1 MNYKQHNKLHDEE
14 EEGEEGVYESET
26 FEGSSRADH
35 QPDMT
40 SQ

>member
-14 EEGEEGVYESET
+14 EEGGEVYESET